1 MSFDLS
7 REINDLRKQKK
18 KLQQMEGYMT
28 DSKELLQEREDI
40 IEKIDLSKILAYQL
54 DLDKLS
60 ADAVETKKQIEL
72 SVITKGKLSK
82 RISKDQNSE

>member
-18 KLQQMEGYMT
+18 KLQQMEGYMA

-54 DLDKLS
+54 DLEKMS
-60 ADAVETKKQIEL
+60 TDAVETKKQIEL
-72 SVITKGKLSK
+72 SVITKGRLSK
-82 RISKDQNSE
+82 QIFKDRNSR